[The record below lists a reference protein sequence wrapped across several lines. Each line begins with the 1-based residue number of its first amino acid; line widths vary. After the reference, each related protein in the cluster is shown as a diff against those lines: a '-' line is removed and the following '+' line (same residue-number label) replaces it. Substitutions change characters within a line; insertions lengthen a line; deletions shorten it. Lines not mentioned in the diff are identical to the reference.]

1 HQPEMSHLRRDIS
14 SKCLAGGVTS
24 ARNVTP
30 TPRHQ
35 LEMSRCGCD
44 THRTRS
50 APFYQITLKINGLT
64 EKSGAAQILAQQ
76 LQNGNQETIRTA
88 H

>member
-1 HQPEMSHLRRDIS
+1 MSRCMCDIS
-14 SKCLAGGVTS
+14 E
-24 ARNVTP
+24 NVTP
-30 TPRHQ
+30 APVTSKK
-35 LEMSRCGCD
+35 MSRFWCD
-44 THRTRS
+44 THRASS

>member
-1 HQPEMSHLRRDIS
+1 
-14 SKCLAGGVTS
+14 
-24 ARNVTP
+24 
-30 TPRHQ
+30 
-35 LEMSRCGCD
+35 MSRCGCD